1 MARLYGM
8 DQEGLTVIDPP
19 GAEPEPDSGPAPVG
33 ALFAEHRLK
42 LFRLAVLLVGDE
54 NTAEDVVQDAFL
66 GLHRRWGT
74 LDGEEKALAYARAS
88 VVNACRSVIRRRV
101 VARRFGVHHEPPM
114 WSAESEVLVGED
126 RRRVMEAVQR
136 LPRRRREVLVMRY
149 YLDLGDAEIA
159 AALGVSQVTV
169 RTTAARGLKALARL
183 LGNDE

>member
-1 MARLYGM
+1 M
-8 DQEGLTVIDPP
+8 DQESLTVIDPP
-19 GAEPEPDSGPAPVG
+19 GADPEPESDPGPGPALGPVG
-33 ALFAEHRLK
+33 ALFADHRLK

-66 GLHRRWGT
+66 GLHRRWET
-74 LDGEEKALAYARAS
+74 LDEEKALSYARAS

-101 VARRFGVHHEPPM
+101 VARRFGAHHEPPM
-114 WSAESEVLVGED
+114 WSAESEAIVGED

-149 YLDLGDAEIA
+149 YLDLSDAEIA
-159 AALGVSQVTV
+159 AAMGVSQVTV